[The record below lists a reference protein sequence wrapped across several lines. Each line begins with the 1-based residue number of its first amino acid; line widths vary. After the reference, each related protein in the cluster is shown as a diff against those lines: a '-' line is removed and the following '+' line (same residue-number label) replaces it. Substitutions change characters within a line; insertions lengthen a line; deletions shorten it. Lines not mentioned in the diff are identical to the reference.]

1 MAMSS
6 IPQCSSPVAK
16 SGTIGRRTAEWCV
29 ELEASGAVSDGT
41 NTCLA
46 ASGFV
51 VSAKCKAGPNV
62 FATGTGRI
70 GSAFGALGRT
80 PAYLEGGASLGKTI
94 EATSTIATSLI
105 GHRRKPMLTMVA
117 SVPPWGWASSKRLRL
132 HGR

>member
-6 IPQCSSPVAK
+6 IPQCSSPVAR
-16 SGTIGRRTAEWCV
+16 SATIGGRTAEWCV

-46 ASGFV
+46 ACGFV
-51 VSAKCKAGPNV
+51 VSAKCKAGRNV

-70 GSAFGALGRT
+70 GYAFGALGHT

-94 EATSTIATSLI
+94 EATSSITT
-105 GHRRKPMLTMVA
+105 T
-117 SVPPWGWASSKRLRL
+117 
-132 HGR
+132 